1 MQLNPPA
8 SAFNVRITLTPEM
21 KTLKS
26 LSVLAV
32 AGMLSVSAH
41 AQMDHTNMT
50 SGEPAFFQASLW
62 APSPQ
67 LVPATEDISGIRLQ
81 VYGENRNVSGLDIG
95 FGHSTTGDFV
105 GFGGLFTLY
114 NHVGGTTTGVQWGL
128 VNYTEGEVVGWQ
140 SGWINVAYAKVKGIQ
155 SGLINFNAVETADL
169 SGLQIGFINAAKHV
183 HGVQLG
189 FFNYAETIKGLQI
202 GLWNQVNSRDWD
214 QFAPL
219 PKVFPFINVGF

>member
-1 MQLNPPA
+1 
-8 SAFNVRITLTPEM
+8 M
-21 KTLKS
+21 KSLKK
-26 LSVLAV
+26 LSVLTV
-32 AGMLSVSAH
+32 ASSLAISAH
-41 AQMDHTNMT
+41 AQMDQAQMA
-50 SGEPAFFQASLW
+50 SAEPAVFQASLW

-67 LVPATEDISGIRLQ
+67 LVPATDDVTGVRLQ
-81 VYGENRNVSGLDIG
+81 VYGENRNMRGVDIG

-128 VNYTEGEVVGWQ
+128 VNFTEGEVIGWQ
-140 SGWINVAYAKVKGIQ
+140 SAVINISTAKVKGVQ
-155 SGLINFNAVETADL
+155 SGLINYNDMVTADV
-169 SGLQIGFINAAKHV
+169 SGVQLGFVNTAKHI

-189 FFNYAETIKGLQI
+189 FINYAETLKGVQL

-214 QFAPL
+214 QFDPL